1 MAMQSPWEDQQQV
14 AARVGRQTG
23 ANPNGPPGV
32 NAAPAGAPAQP
43 AAGANSPWQ
52 GYEPGYLGKT
62 GGAKPGSGWGYYYA
76 DNGRDTGAG
85 ALGALASNF
94 NYDQTDQSD
103 LSKSGMSRAKGLID
117 TGDPAALAANFY
129 KKGENVALRA
139 GQAAREQELADDAD
153 TWAMKGM
160 LKGGGAAA
168 SAADIRR
175 KSSQARL
182 AALDQLGSQALQF
195 GEQAAIGR
203 LGAGM
208 PWENSDLGR
217 RETNT
222 EWRNRA
228 IDKRTDLAAAA
239 ASARGAGQERI
250 LEIPGFG
257 EIPESMLP
265 YVGQAMGML

>member
-1 MAMQSPWEDQQQV
+1 MAFASPWQDQQET
-14 AARVGRQTG
+14 AARVGRSTG
-23 ANPNGPPGV
+23 ANPYGPPSV
-32 NAAPAGAPAQP
+32 NTAPAGKPAAP
-43 AAGANSPWQ
+43 AAGASSPWQ

-62 GGAKPGSGWGYYYA
+62 GGAQPGSGWGYYYA
-76 DNGRDTGAG
+76 DSGRPNGSG
-85 ALGALASNF
+85 ALGAMARDF
-94 NYDQTDQSD
+94 NYNETGQSD
-103 LSKSGMSRAKGLID
+103 LSKSGMSRAKSLID
-117 TGDPAALAANFY
+117 SGDPEALAKSFY

-139 GQAAREQELADDAD
+139 GQAARENELSEDAD

-175 KSSQARL
+175 KASQARL

-195 GEQAAIGR
+195 GEQAAVNR

-222 EWRNRA
+222 EWQNRA

-239 ASARGAGQERI
+239 ASAAGSGMERI